1 MFRKSNSMK
10 HYYFLFAL
18 LISLVVAS
26 GAQAS
31 DSKNLI
37 VGKGETRQLTP
48 TTSVLRYDRLELG
61 DGAQLV
67 LNGHLPSLQ
76 LKADRVKIGAGA
88 TIVAAGRPG
97 ASGVAG
103 EAIGKTTAVACA
115 SGVPGNPGRDGESS
129 TAGLDMI
136 LEFGLVTLGSLSVD
150 VSGGA
155 GGDGGDGS
163 AGQAGGEFG
172 IDCNSP
178 KGGAGGTGGDAGSG
192 GAGGTV
198 RLYYHWADGDN
209 GKDIQ
214 DRIKANTNG
223 GPAGKPGIGGLGGA
237 GSEGKYV
244 NRRTLA
250 GNKKWL
256 AGGKDGKPGATG
268 TTGKPGKDGQ
278 FIVQQQFES
287 GAPIA
292 PAVPAN
298 KVKPAVES
306 TTTLS
311 MEDLIRKLEQQ
322 EQELRDLRRR
332 VERLEKR

>member
-1 MFRKSNSMK
+1 MFPKFNPMK
-10 HYYFLFAL
+10 HYAFLFVL
-18 LISLVVAS
+18 LTSLVVAS

-37 VGKGETRQLTP
+37 VGKGETHQLTP
-48 TTSVLRYDRLELG
+48 NTSVLRYDRLELG

-67 LNGHLPSLQ
+67 LNGNLPSLQ
-76 LKADRVKIGAGA
+76 LKADRVKIGAGV

-103 EAIGKTTAVACA
+103 EAIGKTTAVACE
-115 SGVPGNPGRDGESS
+115 SGVPGNPGRHGEPG

-172 IDCNSP
+172 IDCNPP
-178 KGGAGGTGGDAGSG
+178 KGGAGGAGGDAGSG

-223 GPAGKPGIGGLGGA
+223 GPAGKPGVGGLGGV

-268 TTGKPGKDGQ
+268 TAGTSGKDGQ
-278 FIVQQQFES
+278 FIVQQQFET
-287 GAPIA
+287 GARTA
-292 PAVPAN
+292 PAVPVS
-298 KVKPAVES
+298 KVKPSIQS
-306 TTTLS
+306 TKTRSLD
-311 MEDLIRKLEQQ
+311 DLIRKLEQQ
-322 EQELRDLRRR
+322 EEELRDLRRR